1 MDWLNKI
8 LGRAAPVEAAPAD
21 FDPETATLEQLI
33 AENQRLGREQDAIR
47 EKRRYLNTFIDKKL
61 TGA

>member
-8 LGRAAPVEAAPAD
+8 LGRAPAVEQAPAD

-47 EKRRYLNTFIDKKL
+47 EKRRYLNTFIDNKL